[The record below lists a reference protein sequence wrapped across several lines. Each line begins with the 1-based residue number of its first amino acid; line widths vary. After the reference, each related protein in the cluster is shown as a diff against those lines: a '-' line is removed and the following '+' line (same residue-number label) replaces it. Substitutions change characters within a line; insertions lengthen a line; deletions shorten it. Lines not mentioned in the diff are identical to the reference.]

1 MTPPDPSAGPD
12 PRLSAAAARRNRD
25 VITAELIRLA
35 PARGRAL
42 EIASGTGEHVIG
54 FAAAMPGLMWQP
66 SDPDPTRRASIAA
79 WTAEAGVGNICPP
92 LHLDATRPGW
102 SADHGPVDLIVLV
115 NLLHLI
121 ARPATAILLAE
132 VARALAP
139 GGRFT
144 LYGPFLRDGRATS
157 DGDAAFDA
165 ALRAQDPAIGYKDLS
180 EVMAL
185 SQAAGLVH
193 VTTRSMPANN
203 LLLVFDR
210 PAA

>member
-12 PRLSAAAARRNRD
+12 PRLSAAAALRNRD

-132 VARALAP
+132 VGRALAP

-165 ALRAQDPAIGYKDLS
+165 ALRAQDPAIGYKDLA

-210 PAA
+210 PA

>member
-1 MTPPDPSAGPD
+1 MG
-12 PRLSAAAARRNRD
+12 
-25 VITAELIRLA
+25 
-35 PARGRAL
+35 
-42 EIASGTGEHVIG
+42 
-54 FAAAMPGLMWQP
+54 
-66 SDPDPTRRASIAA
+66 
-79 WTAEAGVGNICPP
+79 
-92 LHLDATRPGW
+92 
-102 SADHGPVDLIVLV
+102 
-115 NLLHLI
+115 
-121 ARPATAILLAE
+121 
-132 VARALAP
+132 RALAP

-165 ALRAQDPAIGYKDLS
+165 ALRAQDPAIGYKDLA

-210 PAA
+210 PA